1 MSLGDMAGGRGEKE
15 GWWWEL
21 EKWSTKATGKELE
34 MKAPSNQNARL
45 PSSGNLSKPLSSNG
59 GR

>member
-34 MKAPSNQNARL
+34 MKAPSN
-45 PSSGNLSKPLSSNG
+45 
-59 GR
+59 

>member
-1 MSLGDMAGGRGEKE
+1 MFNLYKKVVKNPHVSGRHGWGEGGKE

-34 MKAPSNQNARL
+34 MKAPSN
-45 PSSGNLSKPLSSNG
+45 
-59 GR
+59 